1 MRSLLVVLIVVLF
14 SVVACA
20 TPLSNSWL
28 RGASSVALN
37 DDATAIFVNPA
48 GLGMYNESGYYSSCT
63 MAGEQFSDYR
73 LAMKGPGI
81 GFGYSRSQLW
91 EVSDGGDDSGFLPG
105 DDALDTFVVGMA
117 LGEFRKLTLGF
128 DYRWFRPSFGDAPKT
143 GTWDVGIMYRPAD
156 FLSLGGTITNLS
168 EPEIFGE
175 IAAPITYTAGLAVRP
190 MGNRLTLM
198 ADASVVDEQDLE
210 DAVYTGG
217 LEAEIVDGVILRGS
231 IQSFMSGG
239 DREQETSFGLWLN
252 TTHGGGGASTR
263 SREGASET
271 IYTVEVGSSDERLR
285 TILKPGEQVAEIEI
299 SGTLNDYGSR
309 WSLLGKPRG
318 GVQRLIRN
326 IRKAAED
333 SSVECILLNI
343 KPLSSGFM
351 GGPSALVQELRDA
364 IISAGKEHGTR
375 FVAFLEYGAGTPE
388 YYLASA
394 ADVIVMPR
402 IAGIDGLGQYVNI
415 MRYTGTTEKLG
426 IEWDYISAG
435 KYKSTFHSIG
445 AGPLTDVQREEV
457 QSMIDDNF
465 RETVS
470 AMADGRDMTYG
481 EMETLADGRP
491 YNSPDALDVGL
502 VDVLGFYADAKA
514 AALELAGGDVPDEPE
529 GISTVDVSGWTKK
542 VYDWNHGP
550 KVAIIGAYGGISVGD
565 SGNDPIWGGESIGS
579 ETLVKQLRRARK
591 DDSIKAVVLR
601 VDSGG
606 GSALASD
613 IIWAETRKLAEKK
626 PFIVSMGD
634 VAGSGGYYIACAA
647 ERIFADPLTI
657 TGSIGVVMMK
667 PSLAGLYGKIDATHE
682 TFKSSEFA
690 DVLSTTRT
698 FTDEESEVA
707 NEYIQWMYEEFL
719 DRIVEGRGI
728 DKEEL
733 RKIAEGRVYTG
744 NQALELKLIDELG
757 GLSDAVAYACESIG
771 TTPADAAL
779 ILYKTPKD
787 FMDIIMEEVS
797 VKLGLW
803 RLLDIGGG
811 SLTDMVQFR
820 MATLEFV
827 E

>member
-1 MRSLLVVLIVVLF
+1 MRSLLVVLLVVLL
-14 SVVACA
+14 SVMASA
-20 TPLSNSWL
+20 TPLSDSWL
-28 RGASSVALN
+28 SGASSVALN

-48 GLGMYNESGYYSSCT
+48 GLGMYNESGCYSSYT
-63 MAGEQFSDYR
+63 TAGEQFSDYR
-73 LAMKGPGI
+73 LAMKASCV
-81 GFGYSRSQLW
+81 GFGYSHSQMW
-91 EVSDGGDDSGFLPG
+91 GPAEGGDGSTSLPG
-105 DDALDTFVVGMA
+105 DDALDTFVIGMA
-117 LGEFRKLTLGF
+117 IGEFRKLAIGF
-128 DYRWFRPSFGDAPKT
+128 DYRWFRPDFGDELKT
-143 GTWDVGIMYRPAD
+143 GTWDVGIMYRPVD
-156 FLSLGGTITNLS
+156 FLSLGGTVTNLS
-168 EPEIFGE
+168 EPKIFGE

-190 MGNRLTLM
+190 IGNRLTLM
-198 ADASVVDEQDLE
+198 TDASVADGQDIE
-210 DAVYTGG
+210 DAIYTAG
-217 LEAEIVDGVILRGS
+217 LEAELVDGVLLRGS
-231 IQSFMSGG
+231 VQSLSDG
-239 DREQETSFGLWLN
+239 DNREQETSFGLWFN
-252 TTHGGGGASTR
+252 TTHLGGGASTR
-263 SREGASET
+263 SQKGTSET
-271 IYTVEVGSSDERLR
+271 IYTVEVGTSYQRLR
-285 TILKPGEQVAEIEI
+285 TILQPGEQVAEIEI
-299 SGTLNDYGSR
+299 SGPLNDYGSR
-309 WSLLGKPRG
+309 WSLFGKPRG
-318 GVQRLIRN
+318 GVQRLIRD

-343 KPLSSGFM
+343 KPLGSGFM

-364 IISAGKEHGTR
+364 VVSAGEEHGTR

-402 IAGIDGLGQYVNI
+402 IAAIEGLGQYVNI

-426 IEWDYISAG
+426 VEWDYISAG

-491 YNSPDALDVGL
+491 YTPPDALSTGL
-502 VDVLGFYADAKA
+502 IDVLGFYADAKA

-529 GISTVDVSGWTKK
+529 GISTVDVAGWTKK
-542 VYDWNHGP
+542 AYDWNYGP
-550 KVAIIGAYGGISVGD
+550 KIAVIGAYGGINVGRG
-565 SGNDPIWGGESIGS
+565 GNDPIWGGESIGS

-613 IIWAETRKLAEKK
+613 IIWAETKKLAEKK

-634 VAGSGGYYIACAA
+634 IAGSGGYYIACAA

-690 DVLSTTRT
+690 DAFSSTRRLT
-698 FTDEESEVA
+698 EEENEVA
-707 NEYIQWMYEEFL
+707 NDHIQWMYDEFL
-719 DRIVEGRGI
+719 DRIVDGRGI

-733 RKIAEGRVYTG
+733 REIAEGRVYTG

-757 GLSDAVAYACESIG
+757 GLTDAIAYACESAG
-771 TTPADAAL
+771 TTTEDATL
-779 ILYKTPKD
+779 VLYRTPKD
-787 FMDIIMEEVS
+787 FMDLIMDGVS

-811 SLTDMVQFR
+811 SLTDMVHFR
-820 MATLEFV
+820 MAAGEFV

>member
-1 MRSLLVVLIVVLF
+1 MRSLLVVLLVVLF
-14 SVVACA
+14 SVTASA
-20 TPLSNSWL
+20 TLLSDSWL

-48 GLGMYNESGYYSSCT
+48 GLGMYDESGYYSSCT
-63 MAGEQFSDYR
+63 MVGEEFSDYR
-73 LAMKGPGI
+73 LALKGPGI
-81 GFGYSRSQLW
+81 GFGYSRSQMW
-91 EVSDGGDDSGFLPG
+91 EPTADGDGSALLPG
-105 DDALDTFVVGMA
+105 DNTFDTFVVGMA
-117 LGEFRKLTLGF
+117 LGGFRKFAIGF
-128 DYRWFRPSFGDAPKT
+128 DYRWFRPDFGDALKT
-143 GTWDVGIMYRPAD
+143 GTWDVGIMYRPVD
-156 FLSLGGTITNLS
+156 FLSLGGTVTNLS

-175 IAAPITYTAGLAVRP
+175 VAAPITYTAGLAVRP
-190 MGNRLTLM
+190 IGNRLTLM
-198 ADASVVDEQDLE
+198 ADASVADGQDIE
-210 DAVYTGG
+210 DALYTAG
-217 LEAEIVDGVILRGS
+217 LEAEFIDGVVLRGS
-231 IQSFMSGG
+231 VQSFSDG
-239 DREQETSFGLWLN
+239 DSREQETSFGLWFN
-252 TTHGGGGASTR
+252 TTHFGGGASTR
-263 SREGASET
+263 SQKEASET
-271 IYTVEVGSSDERLR
+271 IYTVEIGNSYQRLR

-299 SGTLNDYGSR
+299 SGALNDYGSR
-309 WSLLGKPRG
+309 WSFFGKPRG
-318 GVQRLIRN
+318 GVQQLIRD
-326 IRKAAED
+326 IRRAAED
-333 SSVECILLNI
+333 SSVECVLLNI

-364 IISAGKEHGTR
+364 IVSAGEKHGTR
-375 FVAFLEYGAGTPE
+375 FVAFLEHGAGTPE

-402 IAGIDGLGQYVNI
+402 VAGIDGLGQYVNI

-465 RETVS
+465 RETVT
-470 AMADGRDMTYG
+470 AMADGRGMTYD
-481 EMETLADGRP
+481 EMEALADGRP
-491 YNSPDALDVGL
+491 YTPPDALTAGL
-502 VDVLGFYADAKA
+502 IDVLGFYADAKA

-542 VYDWNHGP
+542 AYDWNYGP
-550 KVAIIGAYGGISVGD
+550 KVAIIGAYGGIGVGE

-591 DDSIKAVVLR
+591 DDSIEAVVLR

-613 IIWAETRKLAEKK
+613 IIWAETKKLAEKK

-634 VAGSGGYYIACAA
+634 IAGSGGYYIACAA

-657 TGSIGVVMMK
+657 TGSIGVMMMK
-667 PSLAGLYGKIDATHE
+667 PSFAGLYGKIDATHE

-719 DRIVEGRGI
+719 DRIVEGREM

-733 RKIAEGRVYTG
+733 REIAEGRVYTG

-757 GLSDAVAYACESIG
+757 GLTDAIAYACESVG
-771 TTPADAAL
+771 TTTEDATL
-779 ILYKTPKD
+779 VLYRTPKD
-787 FMDIIMEEVS
+787 FMDLIMEGVS

-811 SLTDMVQFR
+811 GLTDMVQFR
-820 MATLEFV
+820 MATGEFV